1 MENFIQPIFLLLTRT
16 PGNLIYYLV
25 LAFSITAALQSVL
38 VGRRASSFPYSGRMI
53 LGLSLVLVSQII
65 LFYSGGLVWQG
76 LAGPSYFLPVLE
88 RAVAAFALIWII
100 WLWAFPRPSRAMD
113 IIVGLLNIALVIFFF
128 FTLTSW
134 TNHDPSLEFNNFW
147 LDQIWQILTM
157 TIIVIGMFLLLFRRP
172 ETWAIGLGFLIIN
185 LIGHTAHFLGV
196 ITSGDY
202 PAAVRLAQLC
212 AYPLVPFISQRL
224 HPAAT
229 IVESPAKAESSPRQ
243 PNQERR
249 RYTASARAVH
259 AWLKL
264 SSENNP
270 AHIGPAVTRAVGQT
284 LLADLCFLISPP
296 TDAGEVIIHSGYDLI
311 REEELPGI
319 ALDQSKIPL
328 LANAVQRGRPI
339 RLLCENSVPP
349 DLKVICDAM
358 GLQQPGN
365 LMLIP
370 LLISQKVWGGLLL
383 LSPYSNR
390 AWNLEDQNYLGT
402 TTETIALLLQQ
413 VSSRAYNE
421 INIKQMQDE
430 LLDARS
436 RMAKLEDENKNLGE
450 EIGRRSQ
457 VAEPDADTEALIAL
471 QKESQELIAR
481 LQAEN
486 QRLKDGA
493 KKSITALPDEDTE
506 NSSHIKGELR
516 LALQEVAQLQNSLGE
531 AEVKISGLEKTSAAT
546 SVVPDETTEVIAS
559 IAQELRQPMSSIT
572 GYTDLLLSESV
583 GILGALQRKF
593 LERVKSS
600 TERMRSLLDDLIKT
614 TAIDKGDLE
623 LVAQPVDMGKV
634 IDQSI
639 IDTSAQMR
647 ERNITL
653 RVDLPDELPQVHTDQ
668 DALQQILIHL
678 LENAGAVTPRE
689 GTIILRAHM
698 DEQEQGKSN
707 LLIQVTD
714 HGGGISPQD
723 LSRVFARRYRAENPL
738 IQGVGDTGVGL
749 SITKTLVESLG
760 GKIWVESLPGQ
771 SSTFSVQ
778 LPNGEENGRLKPTP

>member
-1 MENFIQPIFLLLTRT
+1 MENFIQPIFVLLTKT

-38 VGRRASSFPYSGRMI
+38 VSRRATTFPYSGRMI
-53 LGLSLVLVSQII
+53 LGLSLVLASQII

-76 LAGPSYFLPVLE
+76 LAAPSDFLPPLE

-100 WLWAFPRPSRAMD
+100 WVWAFPRPNRAMD

-128 FTLTSW
+128 FTVTSW

-147 LDQIWQILTM
+147 LDQIWQMLTM
-157 TIIVIGMFLLLFRRP
+157 AIIVTGMFLLLFKRP
-172 ETWAIGLGFLIIN
+172 ETWAIGLGFLTIN
-185 LIGHTAHFLGV
+185 LIGHTAHFLGI

-212 AYPLVPFISQRL
+212 AYPLVPFLSQRL
-224 HPAAT
+224 HPSAT
-229 IVESPAKAESSPRQ
+229 IVEAPSTVKTQRPL
-243 PNQERR
+243 NQERR
-249 RYTASARAVH
+249 RYTASARSVH
-259 AWLKL
+259 AWLRI
-264 SSENNP
+264 SSETNP
-270 AHIGPAVTRAVGQT
+270 ARIGPAVTRAVGQT

-296 TDAGEVIIHSGYDLI
+296 TAAGEIIIHSGYDLI
-311 REEELPGI
+311 REEELAGV
-319 ALDQSKIPL
+319 ALEQSKIPL
-328 LANAVQRGRPI
+328 LANAVQRGRPL
-339 RLLCENSVPP
+339 RLLCDNSVPP
-349 DLKVICDAM
+349 DLKIVCDSI

-402 TTETIALLLQQ
+402 TTETIAQLLQQ
-413 VSSRAYNE
+413 VSSRAKNDVE
-421 INIKQMQDE
+421 INQLQDE
-430 LLDARS
+430 LLIARS
-436 RMAKLEDENKNLGE
+436 RAAKLEDDNVNLEE

-481 LQAEN
+481 LQGEN
-486 QRLKDGA
+486 QRLKDGL
-493 KKSITALPDEDTE
+493 KKSVTSFSDEDVE
-506 NSSHIKGELR
+506 NSDHIKAELR
-516 LALQEVAQLQNSLGE
+516 LALQEVAQFQNALGE
-531 AEVKISGLEKTSAAT
+531 AEIKISSLEKTSGTPPAL
-546 SVVPDETTEVIAS
+546 PDETSEVIAS
-559 IAQELRQPMSSIT
+559 IAQELRQPMSSII

-600 TERMRSLLDDLIKT
+600 TERMRSLSDDLIKT
-614 TAIDKGDLE
+614 TAIDKGSLE

-634 IDQSI
+634 IDQSVA
-639 IDTSAQMR
+639 DTSAQMR

-653 RVDLPDELPQVHTDQ
+653 RVDLPEELPQVHTDQ
-668 DALQQILIHL
+668 DALQQILVHL

-698 DEQEQGKSN
+698 DDQAQGKSS

-714 HGGGISPQD
+714 HGGGISPAD

-760 GKIWVESLPGQ
+760 GKIWVESQPGQ

-778 LPNGEENGRLKPTP
+778 LPNGEENGRLNPSP

>member
-38 VGRRASSFPYSGRMI
+38 VSRRATTFPYSGRMV
-53 LGLSLVLVSQII
+53 LGLSLVLVSLVI
-65 LFYSGGLVWQG
+65 LFYSGGLVWQR
-76 LAGPSYFLPVLE
+76 LAGPSDFLPPLE
-88 RAVAAFALIWII
+88 RAVATFALIWII
-100 WLWAFPRPSRAMD
+100 WLWAFPRPNRAVD

-157 TIIVIGMFLLLFRRP
+157 AIIVIGMFLLLFRRP
-172 ETWAIGLGFLIIN
+172 ETWAIGLGFLVIN
-185 LIGHTAHFLGV
+185 LIGHTAHFLGI

-212 AYPLVPFISQRL
+212 AYPLVPFLSQRL
-224 HPAAT
+224 HASGT
-229 IVESPAKAESSPRQ
+229 IVETPSRVETPRLG
-243 PNQERR
+243 NQERR

-259 AWLKL
+259 AWLKI
-264 SSENNP
+264 SSETNP
-270 AHIGPAVTRAVGQT
+270 ARIGPAVTRAVGQT

-296 TDAGEVIIHSGYDLI
+296 TAAGEVIIHSGYDLI
-311 REEELPGI
+311 REEELSGI
-319 ALDQSKIPL
+319 AVEQSKIPL
-328 LANAVQRGRPI
+328 LANAVQRGRAI
-339 RLLCENSVPP
+339 RLLCDNTVPP
-349 DLKVICDAM
+349 DLKVICDAI

-390 AWNLEDQNYLGT
+390 AWNLEDQNFLGT
-402 TTETIALLLQQ
+402 TTETIAQLLQQ
-413 VSSRAYNE
+413 VSSHARNE
-421 INIKQMQDE
+421 IDIKQLQDE
-430 LLDARS
+430 LSDARS
-436 RMAKLEDENKNLGE
+436 RLVKLEDENKNLEE
-450 EIGRRSQ
+450 EIGRRSG
-457 VAEPDADTEALIAL
+457 ATGPDADTEALIAL

-486 QRLKDGA
+486 LRLKDGL
-493 KKSITALPDEDTE
+493 KKSISSLSEEDSE
-506 NSSHIKGELR
+506 NSDHMQAEMR
-516 LALQEVAQLQNSLGE
+516 LALQEVAQLQNALGE
-531 AEVKISGLEKTSAAT
+531 AEIKISGLEKTTSAPSAF
-546 SVVPDETTEVIAS
+546 PDETTEVIAS
-559 IAQELRQPMSSIT
+559 IAQELRQPMSSII

-614 TAIDKGDLE
+614 TAIDKGNLA
-623 LVAQPVDMGKV
+623 LVPQPVDMGKV

-639 IDTSAQMR
+639 SDTSAQMR

-653 RVDLPDELPQVHTDQ
+653 RVDLPEELPQVHTDQ

-698 DEQEQGKSN
+698 DDQEYGKSS

-778 LPNGEENGRLKPTP
+778 LPNGEENGRLKPTS

>member
-1 MENFIQPIFLLLTRT
+1 MENFIQPIFVLLTRT

-25 LAFSITAALQSVL
+25 LAFSITAALQGVL
-38 VGRRASSFPYSGRMI
+38 VSRRATTFPYSGRMI
-53 LGLSLVLVSQII
+53 LGLSLVLLSQVI
-65 LFYSGGLVWQG
+65 LFYSGGLVWQR
-76 LAGPSYFLPVLE
+76 LAGPSDFLPPLE
-88 RAVAAFALIWII
+88 RAVAAFSLIWII
-100 WLWAFPRPSRAMD
+100 WLWAFPRPNRAVD

-134 TNHDPSLEFNNFW
+134 ANHDPSLEFNNFW
-147 LDQIWQILTM
+147 LDQIWQMLTM
-157 TIIVIGMFLLLFRRP
+157 AIIVIGMFLLLFRRP
-172 ETWAIGLGFLIIN
+172 ETWAIGLGFLVIN
-185 LIGHTAHFLGV
+185 LVGHAAHFLGI

-212 AYPLVPFISQRL
+212 AYPLVPFLSQRL
-224 HPAAT
+224 HPSGA
-229 IVESPAKAESSPRQ
+229 IVETPGQVGTPRLS
-243 PNQERR
+243 NQERR

-259 AWLKL
+259 AWLKI
-264 SSENNP
+264 SSETDP
-270 AHIGPAVTRAVGQT
+270 ARIGPAVTRAVGQT

-296 TDAGEVIIHSGYDLI
+296 TAAGEIIIHSGFDLI
-311 REEELPGI
+311 REEELGGI
-319 ALDQSKIPL
+319 ALEQSRIPL

-349 DLKVICDAM
+349 DLKVVCDAI

-370 LLISQKVWGGLLL
+370 LLIAQKVWGGLLL

-390 AWNLEDQNYLGT
+390 AWNLEDQNFLGT
-402 TTETIALLLQQ
+402 TTETIAQLLQQ
-413 VSSRAYNE
+413 VSSQARNDLD
-421 INIKQMQDE
+421 IKQLQDE
-430 LLDARS
+430 LSDAQS
-436 RMAKLEDENKNLGE
+436 RVLRLEDENKNLEE
-450 EIGRRSQ
+450 EIGRRSL

-486 QRLKDGA
+486 QRLKDGV
-493 KKSITALPDEDTE
+493 KKSFASLPDEDSD
-506 NSSHIKGELR
+506 NSPHIKAEMR
-516 LALQEVAQLQNSLGE
+516 LALQEVAQLQNALGE
-531 AEVKISGLEKTSAAT
+531 AEIKLSSLEKTAAAPST
-546 SVVPDETTEVIAS
+546 LPDETTEVIAS
-559 IAQELRQPMSSIT
+559 IAQELRQPMSSII

-614 TAIDKGDLE
+614 TAIDKGALE

-639 IDTSAQMR
+639 TDTSAQMR

-653 RVDLPDELPQVHTDQ
+653 RVDLPEELPQVHTDQ

-698 DEQEQGKSN
+698 DEPGQGKSS

-778 LPNGEENGRLKPTP
+778 LPNGVENGRLKPTP

>member
-1 MENFIQPIFLLLTRT
+1 MENFIQPIFVLLTRT

-38 VGRRASSFPYSGRMI
+38 VSRRSTSFPYSGRMI

-65 LFYSGGLVWQG
+65 LFYSGGLIWQG

-88 RAVAAFALIWII
+88 RATAAFALIWII
-100 WLWAFPRPSRAMD
+100 WLWAFPRPNRAVD

-134 TNHDPSLEFNNFW
+134 SNHDPSLEFNNFW
-147 LDQIWQILTM
+147 LDQIWQMLTM
-157 TIIVIGMFLLLFRRP
+157 AIIVIGMFLLLFRRP

-185 LIGHTAHFLGV
+185 LVGHTAHFLGV

-212 AYPLVPFISQRL
+212 AYPLVPFLSQRL
-224 HPAAT
+224 HPAGT
-229 IVESPAKAESSPRQ
+229 VVEAPAKVETPRVG
-243 PNQERR
+243 NLERR
-249 RYTASARAVH
+249 RYSASARTVH
-259 AWLKL
+259 AWLRI
-264 SSENNP
+264 SSETNP

-284 LLADLCFLISPP
+284 MLADLCFLISPP
-296 TDAGEVIIHSGYDLI
+296 TAAGEVIIHSGYDLI
-311 REEELPGI
+311 REEELSGV
-319 ALDQSKIPL
+319 ALEQSKIPL
-328 LANAVQRGRPI
+328 LANAVQRGRPL
-339 RLLCENSVPP
+339 RLLCDNSVPP
-349 DLKVICDAM
+349 DLKIVCDAI

-365 LMLIP
+365 LLLIP
-370 LLISQKVWGGLLL
+370 LLISQKVWGGLIL

-402 TTETIALLLQQ
+402 TTETIALLMQQ
-413 VSSRAYNE
+413 VSSRARNDQD
-421 INIKQMQDE
+421 IKSFQDE
-430 LLDARS
+430 LSEALIRV
-436 RMAKLEDENKNLGE
+436 AKLEDENKNLEE
-450 EIGRRSQ
+450 EIGRRSH

-486 QRLKDGA
+486 QRLKDGL
-493 KKSITALPDEDTE
+493 KKSITSFPDGDSEDST
-506 NSSHIKGELR
+506 HIRAEMR

-531 AEVKISGLEKTSAAT
+531 AEIKISSLEKTAAT
-546 SVVPDETTEVIAS
+546 PSALPDETSEVIAS
-559 IAQELRQPMSSIT
+559 IAQELRQPMSSII

-623 LVAQPVDMGKV
+623 LVPQAVDMGKV
-634 IDQSI
+634 IDQCI
-639 IDTSAQMR
+639 TDTSAQMR

-653 RVDLPDELPQVHTDQ
+653 RVDLPEELPQVHTDQ

-689 GTIILRAHM
+689 GSIILRAHM
-698 DEQEQGKSN
+698 DEPAAGKSS

-760 GKIWVESLPGQ
+760 GKIWVESQPGQ

>member
-1 MENFIQPIFLLLTRT
+1 M
-16 PGNLIYYLV
+16 
-25 LAFSITAALQSVL
+25 
-38 VGRRASSFPYSGRMI
+38 
-53 LGLSLVLVSQII
+53 
-65 LFYSGGLVWQG
+65 
-76 LAGPSYFLPVLE
+76 
-88 RAVAAFALIWII
+88 
-100 WLWAFPRPSRAMD
+100 
-113 IIVGLLNIALVIFFF
+113 
-128 FTLTSW
+128 
-134 TNHDPSLEFNNFW
+134 
-147 LDQIWQILTM
+147 LTM

-172 ETWAIGLGFLIIN
+172 ETWAIGLGFLTIN
-185 LIGHTAHFLGV
+185 LIGHTAHFLGI

-212 AYPLVPFISQRL
+212 AYPLVPFLSQRL
-224 HPAAT
+224 HPAGT
-229 IVESPAKAESSPRQ
+229 IIEAPAKVEKPR
-243 PNQERR
+243 PGNLERR
-249 RYTASARAVH
+249 RYSASARTVH
-259 AWLKL
+259 AWLRI
-264 SSENNP
+264 SSETNP

-296 TDAGEVIIHSGYDLI
+296 TAAGEVIIHSGYDLI
-311 REEELPGI
+311 REEELSGV
-319 ALDQSKIPL
+319 ALEQSKIPL
-328 LANAVQRGRPI
+328 LANAVQRGRPL
-339 RLLCENSVPP
+339 RLLCDNSVPP
-349 DLKVICDAM
+349 DLKVVCDAI

-370 LLISQKVWGGLLL
+370 LLISQKVWGGLIL

-402 TTETIALLLQQ
+402 ITETIAQLMQQ
-413 VSSRAYNE
+413 VSSQARNDQD
-421 INIKQMQDE
+421 IKLYEDE
-430 LLDARS
+430 LSEART
-436 RMAKLEDENKNLGE
+436 RVAKLEDENKNLEE

-457 VAEPDADTEALIAL
+457 ITEPDADTEALIAL

-486 QRLKDGA
+486 QRLKDGM
-493 KKSITALPDEDTE
+493 KKSIASMPDGDTE
-506 NSSHIKGELR
+506 DSVHIKAEMR

-531 AEVKISGLEKTSAAT
+531 AEIKISSLEKTAAT
-546 SVVPDETTEVIAS
+546 PSALPDETSEVIAS
-559 IAQELRQPMSSIT
+559 IAQELRQPMSSII

-614 TAIDKGDLE
+614 AAIDKGDLE
-623 LVAQPVDMGKV
+623 LVPQAVDMGKV

-639 IDTSAQMR
+639 VDTSAQMR

-653 RVDLPDELPQVHTDQ
+653 RVDLPEELPQVHTDQ

-698 DEQEQGKSN
+698 DEQGQDNSS

-760 GKIWVESLPGQ
+760 GKIWVESQPGQ

>member
-1 MENFIQPIFLLLTRT
+1 MENFLQPIFILLTRT

-38 VGRRASSFPYSGRMI
+38 VGRRATTFPYTRRMI
-53 LGLSLVLVSQII
+53 LGLSLVLISLII
-65 LFYSGGLVWQG
+65 LFYSGGLVWQR
-76 LAGPSYFLPVLE
+76 LAGPADFLPPLE
-88 RAVAAFALIWII
+88 RATAAFALIWITWI
-100 WLWAFPRPSRAMD
+100 WAFPRPNRAMD
-113 IIVGLLNIALVIFFF
+113 IIVGLFSIALVIFFF
-128 FTLTSW
+128 FTVTSW
-134 TNHDPSLEFNNFW
+134 ANHDPSLEFNNFW
-147 LDQIWQILTM
+147 LDQIWQMLSM
-157 TIIVIGMFLLLFRRP
+157 AIIVIGMFLLLFKRP
-172 ETWAIGLGFLIIN
+172 ETWAIGLGFLAIN
-185 LIGHTAHFLGV
+185 LVGHTAHFLGI

-212 AYPLVPFISQRL
+212 AYPLVPFLSQRL
-224 HPAAT
+224 HPSAT
-229 IVESPAKAESSPRQ
+229 MVETSPQVETPRAQ
-243 PNQERR
+243 SQERR
-249 RYTASARAVH
+249 RYSASARSVH
-259 AWLKL
+259 AWLRI
-264 SSENNP
+264 STETNP
-270 AHIGPAVTRAVGQT
+270 THIGPAVTRAVGQT

-296 TDAGEVIIHSGYDLI
+296 TSSGEIVIHSGYDLI
-311 REEELPGI
+311 REEELAGA
-319 ALDQSKIPL
+319 ALDQAKIPL
-328 LANAVQRGRPI
+328 ISNAVQRGRPL
-339 RLLCENSVPP
+339 RLLCENSIPP
-349 DLKVICDAM
+349 DLKVLCDAI

-390 AWNLEDQNYLGT
+390 AWNLEDQNYLGSA
-402 TTETIALLLQQ
+402 TETIAQLLQQ
-413 VSSRAYNE
+413 VGSQTTNDTE
-421 INIKQMQDE
+421 ITQLKDE
-430 LLDARS
+430 LLSAQS
-436 RMAKLEDENKNLGE
+436 RVEKLEDENKNLSD
-450 EIGRRSQ
+450 EIERRRHTG
-457 VAEPDADTEALIAL
+457 EPDADTEALIAL

-481 LQAEN
+481 LQVEN
-486 QRLKDGA
+486 QRLKDNL
-493 KKSITALPDEDTE
+493 KKSITATSEESGGNNNHLM
-506 NSSHIKGELR
+506 GELR

-531 AEVKISGLEKTSAAT
+531 AETKLNSLEKTGEAAGA
-546 SVVPDETTEVIAS
+546 SSDETSEVIAS
-559 IAQELRQPMSSIT
+559 IAQELRQPMSSII

-600 TERMRSLLDDLIKT
+600 TERMRSLLVDLIKT
-614 TAIDKGDLE
+614 IAIDKGSLE
-623 LVAQPVDMGKV
+623 LVPQPVDLGKV

-639 IDTSAQMR
+639 SDTSAQMR

-653 RVDLPDELPQVHTDQ
+653 RVDLPEILPQVHTDQ

-689 GTIILRAHM
+689 GTIMLRAHM
-698 DEQEQGKSN
+698 DEQAVGKSS

-760 GKIWVESLPGQ
+760 GKIWVESQSGQ
-771 SSTFSVQ
+771 SSTFSVE
-778 LPNGEENGRLKPTP
+778 LPSGAENGRPKPSP